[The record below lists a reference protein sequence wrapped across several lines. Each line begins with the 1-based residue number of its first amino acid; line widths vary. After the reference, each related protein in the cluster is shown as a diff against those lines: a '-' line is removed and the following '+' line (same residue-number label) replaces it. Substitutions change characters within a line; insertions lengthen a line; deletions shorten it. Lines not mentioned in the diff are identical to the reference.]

1 MGLGEGLNDLQHA
14 HALPAPLAW
23 PTPRQRR
30 IQSMFIALLFALA
43 VAPCALLAIGA
54 AHDRMLLA
62 ALPAA
67 SLLAVACGGAAI
79 AMQAER
85 KLGVVL
91 VPLRGGPDAQV
102 EIRPRPGTGV
112 GLVIPFGR
120 TLGHVAAFRTTTRS
134 IPYVEAAAVS
144 PFGMVYFGVGAAT
157 LPRELVAWTQAVH
170 DASGSA
176 ERSPDAIDLEKVAA
190 AAARHPFDVPAG
202 VEAEQIDDTVVFRYR
217 GGVPLLRAWL
227 IAFAIATLSPLI
239 LPVLRLASW
248 SMMGLV
254 VGIVESVLLYG
265 VLLCGPLIVEFE
277 VSGATLV
284 YRRRRF
290 GLTLWISAGDA
301 RMTGLDVTG
310 LPSSGIR
317 CGGRVRGITSP
328 DVRGPDAAAV
338 AWVAAAIHA
347 TAASSHR

>member
-1 MGLGEGLNDLQHA
+1 MGLGAGLNDLQQA

-134 IPYVEAAAVS
+134 IPYLEA
-144 PFGMVYFGVGAAT
+144 AAT
-157 LPRELVAWTQAVH
+157 LPGELVAWTKAVH

-190 AAARHPFDVPAG
+190 AAARHPFDGPAG
-202 VEAEQIDDTVVFRYR
+202 IEAVQIDDTVVFRYR

-301 RMTGLDVTG
+301 RMMGLDVTG